1 MDIEMPLNQYIKQVG
16 SEKRTPGGGSVAAIC
31 GSLGCALTSMVGN
44 LTFKKEAF
52 QQLNE
57 EQKQVFQHSFEELHR
72 LIKQFNHLAKED
84 TYAFEG
90 VLKAM
95 KLPKNTEEEK
105 EKRNQ
110 DMEKATKDALKTPL
124 NTAKLALQ
132 ALELQEVF
140 IKWGNIDTMS
150 DVGVGI
156 WAAYGGLE
164 GAVITVKINLF
175 QLSDEEYKQKII
187 EECEDIVDQGR
198 KLRDRH
204 LEEVYSKL
212 DQ

>member
-1 MDIEMPLNQYIKQVG
+1 M
-16 SEKRTPGGGSVAAIC
+16 
-31 GSLGCALTSMVGN
+31 
-44 LTFKKEAF
+44 
-52 QQLNE
+52 
-57 EQKQVFQHSFEELHR
+57 
-72 LIKQFNHLAKED
+72 
-84 TYAFEG
+84 
-90 VLKAM
+90 
-95 KLPKNTEEEK
+95 
-105 EKRNQ
+105 
-110 DMEKATKDALKTPL
+110 KTPL